1 VNPRPLQWLEVTPG
15 FRCNQ
20 GCLGCFSVVD
30 PARLPPDARTEMDA
44 REVLDALARGRRDG
58 ARALW
63 IGGGEPTL
71 RRDLLATV
79 RAARQMGYDRIK
91 LQTNGMLLAYPDHA
105 RACAAA
111 GVTEVAFALKG
122 ATAESHDRWTR
133 TPGAHALLRQAMGHV
148 RALGLPLEADVLVY
162 RSTAHE
168 LPDLVR
174 AYTPL
179 GVGHYRLWL
188 LSASDD
194 ASDEVRREIPRL
206 SDVAPWI
213 TAAMDLGLSPREDF
227 ITSLH
232 TPACTLPVTHHRAL
246 FFAPDLAMRVANPGG
261 HSLLLEDSPMEGGAY
276 LPGCAG
282 CVHRPRCGGPRRDY
296 LQVHG
301 PGEFVPR
308 LA

>member
-1 VNPRPLQWLEVTPG
+1 MTRALQWLEITPS

-20 GCLGCFSVVD
+20 GCVGCFSVID
-30 PARLPPDARTEMDA
+30 PATLPPGAHTEMSPH
-44 REVLDALARGRRDG
+44 EVHDVLARGLRDG
-58 ARALW
+58 ARSLW

-71 RRDLLATV
+71 RKDLLATV
-79 RAARQMGYDRIK
+79 RTARQLGYTRVK
-91 LQTNGMLLAYPDHA
+91 LQTNGMLLASPGNA

-122 ATAESHDRWTR
+122 ATGDSHDRWTR
-133 TPGAHALLRQAMGHV
+133 TPGAHATLLAAMDNV
-148 RALGLPLEADVLVY
+148 RTLGLALEADVLVY
-162 RSTAHE
+162 RSTARE
-168 LPDLVR
+168 LPAIVQ

-188 LSASDD
+188 LSVAEDTST
-194 ASDEVRREIPRL
+194 EVTREVPRIA
-206 SDVAPWI
+206 DVMPWI
-213 TAAMDLGLSPREDF
+213 TAAMDLGLSPRADF

-232 TPACTLPVTHHRAL
+232 TPPCTVPATHHRAL

-261 HSLLLEDSPMEGGAY
+261 HALRLEDSPMEGGGY

-296 LQVHG
+296 LAMYG
-301 PGEFVPR
+301 PGEFVPP
-308 LA
+308 AG